1 MNYLLNME
9 KEYTFKDGRKLLI
22 EYDAGHVSPNDNKKI
37 ISEMKDT
44 NFFEDVVLHA
54 VLQKFD
60 TPNKNGRIYPET
72 LLKRENEKYQNIMR
86 KGGALNELNHPSCH
100 SGDVDILT
108 ETGWKNIKEIDEFEK
123 IYTLNDNGII
133 ELKQIYSTVK
143 HQYKG
148 KMINIKGRFIDTMVT
163 PNHKFPLTNQQNNR
177 RKFITS
183 QEIHERLKKGNS
195 LSNFFIPKKGNIDT
209 NNNIEYFTLKGC
221 TDSDFNIRDGE
232 TIRLTYKQDVKIP
245 MDIFMSFM
253 GIFLSEGHINSS
265 KIKKRKCVLS
275 NGDVTY
281 YESSDHGYGI
291 GITQKKQETT
301 LLIEELCDLL
311 PFNIKKYVTKNG
323 TTTFKI
329 HDRRLWRYLL
339 PLGKANEKYIPSD
352 LKNSSP
358 KYFNYLLNWF
368 KLGDGRT
375 VGRKYKQSNVFSTSK
390 QLILDLQELLIK
402 SGGFGN
408 IRYENRKFDRYITE
422 DNGTPRLIKGENS
435 HDMWFLTLSKTK
447 GIYMDSRMIKTTEID
462 FDDYVYSVDV
472 PNHTYYVKSN
482 GKCHWT
488 GNSSLIDL
496 DRVSHSITETWW
508 DGKILMG
515 KIKLFTSP
523 GWRKMGIVSTKG
535 DQAAMLL
542 MNGATLGISS
552 RGVGSLKNIKGQNI
566 VQDDFE
572 LVCFDLVSSP
582 STPGAY
588 IFKNLDDRNNYEES
602 IEEKPQSI
610 DKMKNLMNKLDNFL
624 YK

>member
-1 MNYLLNME
+1 ME
-9 KEYTFKDGRKLLI
+9 KEYTFKDGRKLLV

-86 KGGALNELNHPSCH
+86 KGGALSELNHP
-100 SGDVDILT
+100 T
-108 ETGWKNIKEIDEFEK
+108 
-123 IYTLNDNGII
+123 
-133 ELKQIYSTVK
+133 
-143 HQYKG
+143 
-148 KMINIKGRFIDTMVT
+148 
-163 PNHKFPLTNQQNNR
+163 
-177 RKFITS
+177 
-183 QEIHERLKKGNS
+183 
-195 LSNFFIPKKGNIDT
+195 
-209 NNNIEYFTLKGC
+209 
-221 TDSDFNIRDGE
+221 
-232 TIRLTYKQDVKIP
+232 
-245 MDIFMSFM
+245 
-253 GIFLSEGHINSS
+253 
-265 KIKKRKCVLS
+265 
-275 NGDVTY
+275 
-281 YESSDHGYGI
+281 
-291 GITQKKQETT
+291 
-301 LLIEELCDLL
+301 
-311 PFNIKKYVTKNG
+311 
-323 TTTFKI
+323 
-329 HDRRLWRYLL
+329 
-339 PLGKANEKYIPSD
+339 
-352 LKNSSP
+352 
-358 KYFNYLLNWF
+358 
-368 KLGDGRT
+368 
-375 VGRKYKQSNVFSTSK
+375 
-390 QLILDLQELLIK
+390 
-402 SGGFGN
+402 
-408 IRYENRKFDRYITE
+408 
-422 DNGTPRLIKGENS
+422 
-435 HDMWFLTLSKTK
+435 
-447 GIYMDSRMIKTTEID
+447 
-462 FDDYVYSVDV
+462 
-472 PNHTYYVKSN
+472 
-482 GKCHWT
+482 
-488 GNSSLIDL
+488 SSLIDL